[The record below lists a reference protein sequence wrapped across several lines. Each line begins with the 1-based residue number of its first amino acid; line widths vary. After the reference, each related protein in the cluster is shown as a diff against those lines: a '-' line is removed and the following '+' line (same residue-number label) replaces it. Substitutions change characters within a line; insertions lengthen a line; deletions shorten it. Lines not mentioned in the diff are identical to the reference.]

1 MRCRSTLVAVALVI
15 GACSDTTS
23 DAPAGPAETNPTASI
38 VVESTST
45 STTTTTTTATSSST
59 TTSTTTLP
67 TTDSPSANVEHSA
80 WTGTIDGDISISM
93 WLAEQDGHIR
103 GELVY
108 DRVGEPI
115 TLLGRRH
122 DDGFVVVHEFAS
134 DGRVTGT
141 LSFVD
146 DGERAAPI
154 EGRWGD
160 LDLVLDHV
168 GRPESEFRFDPEFV
182 PGVYSFQF
190 APFGEAV
197 EGFDE
202 PAWGASGWLRIHTIG
217 PRILIEIQNTRGAPG
232 YNLAV
237 IDQTDVLLVGHN
249 TLVFDSDHAWSDHD
263 AVDCAF
269 EITAYAGFAFI
280 DHVDE
285 RWDCGFG
292 MGAGVE
298 GAYLLTAPAER

>member
-1 MRCRSTLVAVALVI
+1 MRCRWAIVAVALVLA
-15 GACSDTTS
+15 ACSDAAL
-23 DAPAGPAETNPTASI
+23 DAPVAPEAAGPSSTLP
-38 VVESTST
+38 VESTST
-45 STTTTTTTATSSST
+45 STTSTTTSTSSST
-59 TTSTTTLP
+59 TTTTTTLP
-67 TTDSPSANVEHSA
+67 TADSPSANVEHTA
-80 WTGTIDGDISISM
+80 WAGTIDGDIPISM

-122 DDGFVVVHEFAS
+122 DDGFVVVREFAP

-146 DGERAAPI
+146 DGERADSV
-154 EGRWGD
+154 EGRWD
-160 LDLVLDHV
+160 ELQLVLEYV
-168 GRPESEFRFDPEFV
+168 GPPEYEFRFDPEFV
-182 PGVYSFQF
+182 AGVYTFQF
-190 APFGEAV
+190 APFGENV
-197 EGFDE
+197 DGFDE
-202 PAWGASGWLRIHTIG
+202 PAWGASGWMRVQTIG

-249 TLVFDSDHAWSDHD
+249 TLVFDSDHMWSDHD
-263 AVDCAF
+263 AADCAF

-292 MGAGVE
+292 AGAGVE

>member
-1 MRCRSTLVAVALVI
+1 MRCRSTIVAVALVV
-15 GACSDTTS
+15 GACSDAS
-23 DAPAGPAETNPTASI
+23 VDAPAAPDDPGPTST
-38 VVESTST
+38 VVIESTTT
-45 STTTTTTTATSSST
+45 STTSTTSPASSST
-59 TTSTTTLP
+59 TTTTLP
-67 TTDSPSANVEHSA
+67 TTDSPSANVEHTA
-80 WTGTIDGDISISM
+80 WIGTIDGDIPISM

-122 DDGFVVVHEFAS
+122 DGGFVLVREFAR

-146 DGERAAPI
+146 DGDRAASI
-154 EGRWGD
+154 EGSWDD

-168 GRPESEFRFDPEFV
+168 GRPESEFRFDPEFL
-182 PGVYSFQF
+182 PGVYTFQF

-197 EGFDE
+197 EGFDD
-202 PAWGASGWLRIHTIG
+202 PAWGASGWLQIQTFG
-217 PRILIEIQNTRGAPG
+217 GRILIEIQNTRGAPG

-237 IDQTDVLLVGHN
+237 IDQTDVLLAGQN
-249 TLVFDSDHAWSDHD
+249 TLVFDSDHPWSDHV

-280 DHVDE
+280 DHIGE

-292 MGAGVE
+292 LGAGVE
-298 GAYLLTAPAER
+298 GAYLLTAPAEG